1 MRAEERLG
9 HDGSGGQRS
18 GKARVLLHNVPIYIL
33 LILLMFPFLSCTHRV
48 SRDSQ
53 VNVVD
58 TKAAELYNQGVAYSK
73 KGQYDLA
80 ISEYTKAIEIQP
92 YAYIYAGRGDAYYK
106 KGQYDQAISDFSKA
120 IEIDPKYADAYFG
133 RGDAYINKG
142 QYDQAI
148 SDFSKAI
155 EIDPKY
161 VDAYSNRG
169 AAYERKGQYDQAISD
184 CTKAIEIDPQYAL
197 PYLGRGLAYCQ
208 KGQVNLGL
216 SDLNNAKKLYP
227 NLKGVDEAISL
238 CTSGHAQTKAELIVN
253 FAYAPEK
260 IRKGDIWKIYLSVTD
275 PEGDMHRVSC
285 RIRQQGGRDYY
296 NQSVIY
302 LKKGM
307 EKQFAGYFA
316 LSTRTPND
324 IDDFFLEFS
333 ILDREG
339 NERKT
344 LLFPLEFGGREPM
357 KPLPPDMEK
366 DLNRRIGN
374 FYINWD
380 LAD

>member
-58 TKAAELYNQGVAYSK
+58 TKGAELYNQGVAYSK

-120 IEIDPKYADAYFG
+120 IEIDPKY
-133 RGDAYINKG
+133 
-142 QYDQAI
+142 
-148 SDFSKAI
+148 
-155 EIDPKY
+155 

-184 CTKAIEIDPQYAL
+184 CTKAIEIDPKYAL